1 MKAGSAKPRVQDFRK
16 VCKIELN
23 PINSE
28 YDDHYMVWSGF
39 IDIEQVDCLTGQNF
53 IFDML
58 DHLTFISLSLSLF
71 LSLSL

>member
-53 IFDML
+53 IFDIL
-58 DHLTFISLSLSLF
+58 DHLTFKRYGTYWVFSSA
-71 LSLSL
+71 